1 MVQFLLGVLLAMLS
15 FHINHNLKKV
25 IDIKILINSLF
36 ELYGSELSYRDYN
49 PKDVN
54 IQLMQ
59 EIVMLE
65 KMYDNNKYIKNEIN
79 KLIELRLI
87 YFAFNERTFNT
98 QLKQI
103 GFKKLGKNFI
113 ILSFLNLKY

>member
-1 MVQFLLGVLLAMLS
+1 MIQFLLGVLLAILT
-15 FHINHNLKKV
+15 FHINHKLKKV

-36 ELYGSELSYRDYN
+36 DLYGSDTSYREYN

-59 EIVMLE
+59 EIVTLE
-65 KMYDNNKYIKNEIN
+65 KMYDNNKYIKNQIN
-79 KLIELRLI
+79 KLIELRLV
-87 YFAFNERTFNT
+87 YFDFNETNFQDKIKT
-98 QLKQI
+98 I

-113 ILSFLNLKY
+113 VLSFLNFKY